1 MDKFYYVT
9 QNYVLHNKIYV
20 INRSEYKLLGQDGKM
35 EFKNAYNFKTRRP
48 VPVLAI
54 KLKKFKDGL
63 FLSYSREFHLN
74 FEVVSFGFS
83 VG

>member
-1 MDKFYYVT
+1 M
-9 QNYVLHNKIYV
+9 IY
-20 INRSEYKLLGQDGKM
+20 RSEYKLLGQDGKM

-63 FLSYSREFHLN
+63 FLSYSRKFHVN
-74 FEVVSFGFS
+74 FEVVFFDLS
-83 VG
+83 VR